1 MICGVNL
8 VDELVEEEDADT
20 DDHIGH
26 QHSQGGHQLDQHG
39 CGCGDWELGTSTAA

>member
-39 CGCGDWELGTSTAA
+39 SGDWGD